1 MNKTQ
6 NVVFKKVLT
15 MLMAVMMVFTMMP
28 SMAWADDSDSGND
41 VPSTTETI
49 TVYMTVSD
57 QGKLALG
64 KDSTVMAWVPVEVPA
79 SGGTASLHA
88 VLQALHETYYADGS
102 SGYAVKT
109 VGAEASGSTE
119 EQTLIQKFWG
129 QTGTTRIF
137 RDKKLMDTDINMES
151 VTQGSY
157 LLAAILADAEGQ
169 SDFYTQYGTGDFYDV
184 NMAIGTAKD
193 CAVKGYSVQ
202 EADTALIYPQAMPL
216 DESRITKGFMVDGV
230 FKPLSEMSTQVT
242 LNQSGNLV
250 FREAGE
256 YLFTTQGTVK
266 DGEKDCTIIPFP
278 IRYVITEKPIIEN
291 IVLKQK
297 NEQQTAVPLE
307 PAFDPDMTEYT
318 MLLPDYVD
326 VVSAEITKGAN
337 CENKRLVYRFE
348 NGIHEGLTNVTDK
361 PENLDPRIHL
371 EVGVYGKNA
380 DADVTY
386 TFTPKSIPT
395 LRSLRVD
402 GAMDKAFNRDV
413 TDYHVYVDESKPL
426 KLDLDARPYSYRHAE
441 YSLTLNGEPAQQ
453 GENTFDLTTYDWEA
467 SKTMTLEIGIS
478 TEEQV
483 TNTYRLTLE
492 KMPKEDTPRII
503 YQPQDASYTLAEKT
517 AEPLTVTASANGELS
532 YQWYQNSA
540 NSKEGASPIENAT
553 TASYVP
559 DISREGTTYYY
570 CRITN
575 QGASANNVTESE
587 IAAVLVEKDPAPVV
601 RYKNPI
607 PELTEEIAD
616 GNKVYTKDGKGYVY
630 SIGDKAES
638 LKVEAEAA
646 LEGGSWSYQW
656 VSGVPYT
663 EKIAAGTGTF
673 NNIKQG
679 RGTVITDAVDASY
692 QPPTAEVNAN
702 CFGTWY
708 VCKATYT
715 YKGRTYTAISEP
727 VYVFVKANAA
737 KNVKISREPVA
748 SFKYQVGTAK
758 MTALNLTASIVDE
771 KGVAVRPG
779 SPAALNGVLSYQWY
793 KNTTKSTNG
802 GTPVD
807 GAAQN
812 RFTPPA
818 ETEEGVVYYYC
829 VVTNTFQKL
838 TRSVTSKLVTICFVS
853 ELVDPNTWSGI
864 GTEEDPYLI
873 GTEEDLN
880 KLAAYVTE
888 SKVNFEGCYFKLKN
902 DIELSNSWKGIG
914 AYDGQGGDKGAGMLP
929 FSGTLD
935 GDGHRITFPYKGN
948 QLFNY
953 VRNAAVK
960 NLKIKAPYID
970 GNGLVKVY
978 TVDYGE
984 TGVYGDTIHV
994 IDIDNVTIESGSTF
1008 SRSGFIGG
1016 YASGIDIVRITN
1028 CKAEAGVKVGWDAEK
1043 NKPAGGDNG
1052 TFAGEFNGYIANCES
1067 AATVYGD
1074 NYVGGI
1080 VAAKGQTMGP
1090 FEIANCKFTGE
1101 VIASGNFAGG
1111 IAGGGYSGTA
1121 WGVASAPNTP
1131 CATIKNCLITGKVSG
1146 ADYVGGITGGE
1157 EGVVQCWA
1165 NGIGYIQNNL
1175 FAGTLTCEGKYKG
1188 GIAGYINSLNCFTNI
1203 DDNYYIEGSASKGIG
1218 GVKYVDTS
1226 YASPDRSDSSVIYY
1240 NTKAALPKIK
1250 GVARKLHNRTDDP
1263 LGKDAEKLA
1272 KAVTAAELADGS
1284 AVKMLNDG
1292 AYSFKNW
1299 EQNRESN
1306 TPDIR
1311 KEAVA
1316 YKLELSGDY
1325 KKEYYVDE
1333 ELDLTGAVFTLL
1345 WTNGKTT
1352 AVDPSE
1358 VSITGYDKTTRAV
1371 QYLTASYN
1379 GFSVPFS
1386 VTVILRPTA
1395 GADNKINVTLTI
1407 LGDNDHGDANEKT
1420 GVHTLKDNNL
1430 TLWLPAT
1437 PLSLDLNATVRDA
1450 LSEAIKGNGI
1460 TLIEEPYTQ
1469 YGWYLQGMKKDS
1481 VEISEFTNGPNS
1493 GWMYTVNGT
1502 HPQVGGEAYFL
1513 KPGDKIVWHYTDD
1526 YTVEEGSDK
1535 WNIPAGTVEEEVKNV
1550 TTDTK
1555 TGTTTAPTEVKV
1567 SEKTNADGTKTKVAE
1582 VKVSAGNQK
1591 EVLKQ
1596 AKASKTKEI
1605 ILNVS
1610 SKSVGDATKAAIT
1623 LDKSFIDSIVKDT
1636 DAKLTIKTPFGD
1648 KTYTKEELKAMSEAA
1663 TGSTVTVAIEKK
1675 AEQPADDTAK
1685 AEKIAKAKSIV
1696 KNMKLVAR
1704 SSKTAKKN
1712 IKAVLK
1718 SDAKVKASIKELKDL
1733 GFTVKYRF
1741 YRSTKKA
1748 ASYKSTVTKKTASYT
1763 NTSGKKGT
1771 KYFYKVQVRVYDENG
1786 KLVAKTALK
1795 QCKYASRTWSK
1806 AR

>member
-28 SMAWADDSDSGND
+28 SMAWADDSDPGND

-57 QGKLALG
+57 QGKLALAKNG
-64 KDSTVMAWVPVEVPA
+64 TVMAWVPVEVPA

-88 VLQALHETYYADGS
+88 ALQALHETYYADGS
-102 SGYAVKT
+102 SGYTVKT
-109 VGAEASGSTE
+109 IGAEASRSTE

-129 QTGTTRIF
+129 QNGTPRIF
-137 RDKKLMDTDINMES
+137 KDKKMLDTDNSMES

-297 NEQQTAVPLE
+297 NEQQTAVSLE
-307 PAFDPDMTEYT
+307 PAFDPNTTEYT

-326 VVSAEITKGAN
+326 VVSAEVTKGAN
-337 CENKRLVYRFE
+337 CENKRIVYRFE
-348 NGIHEGLTNVTDK
+348 NGIHEGLTNVTDQ

-380 DADVTY
+380 NADVTY

-395 LRSLRVD
+395 LRSLSVD
-402 GAMDKAFNRDV
+402 GAMDKDFDRDV
-413 TDYHVYVDESKPL
+413 TEYHVYVDESKPL
-426 KLDLDARPYSYRHAE
+426 KLDLVAHAYDSYQTE
-441 YSLTLNGEPAQQ
+441 YSLTLNGEAAQQ
-453 GENTFDLTTYDWEA
+453 GKNTFDLTTHDWKA

-478 TEEQV
+478 TEKQV

-492 KMPKEDTPRII
+492 KTPKEDTPCII

-575 QGASANNVTESE
+575 QGASANNVTESK
-587 IAAVLVEKDPAPVV
+587 IATVLVEKDPAPVV

-630 SIGDKAES
+630 SIGDKTET
-638 LKVEAEAA
+638 LEVEAEAA

-656 VSGVPYT
+656 VSNALST
-663 EKIAAGTGTF
+663 EKMAEGTGIFDT
-673 NNIKQG
+673 IKK
-679 RGTVITDAVDASY
+679 GTGKVIADAVDASY
-692 QPPTAEVNAN
+692 QPPTAELNAN
-702 CFGTWY
+702 CFGSWY

-737 KNVKISREPVA
+737 KNVKIRREPVA

-758 MTALNLTASIVDE
+758 MTALSLTASIVDE
-771 KGVAVRPG
+771 KGVAVKPTVMA
-779 SPAALNGVLSYQWY
+779 SEKGVLSYQWY

-807 GAAQN
+807 GAVKAS
-812 RFTPPA
+812 FTPSS

-838 TRSVTSKLVTICFVS
+838 TRSVTSKLVTIRFVS
-853 ELVDPNTWSGI
+853 ELVDSNTWSGI

-902 DIELSNSWKGIG
+902 DIELSDSWKGIG
-914 AYDGQGGDKGAGMLP
+914 AYDEQGGDKGAGMLP

-1028 CKAEAGVKVGWDAEK
+1028 CKAEAGVKVGWDADK

-1074 NYVGGI
+1074 KYVGGI

-1090 FEIANCKFTGE
+1090 FEITNCKFTGE

-1111 IAGGGYSGTA
+1111 IAGGGYSGAA

-1131 CATIKNCLITGKVSG
+1131 CATIKNCMVTGKVSG

-1555 TGTTTAPTEVKV
+1555 TKTTTAPTDVKV
-1567 SEKTNADGTKTKVAE
+1567 SEKTNADGTKEKVAE
-1582 VKVSAGNQK
+1582 VKVSADNQK
-1591 EVLKQ
+1591 EILKQ
-1596 AKASKTKEI
+1596 AKASKSKEI

-1610 SKSVGDATKAAIT
+1610 KAAVSDATKADVT

-1648 KTYTKEELKAMSEAA
+1648 KTYTQDELKAMSEAA
-1663 TGSTVTVAIEKK
+1663 TGSTVTVAIEKA
-1675 AEQPADDTAK
+1675 AEEPADDAAAK
-1685 AEKIAKAKSIV
+1685 MEKAKSIV
-1696 KNMKLVAR
+1696 KDMKLVAR

-1718 SDAKVKASIKELKDL
+1718 SDAKVNASIKELKDL

-1748 ASYKSTVTKKTASYT
+1748 VSYKSTVTKRVASYT
-1763 NTSGKKGT
+1763 NTAGKKNT

-1795 QCKYASRTWSK
+1795 QCKYASRVWTK
-1806 AR
+1806 AK